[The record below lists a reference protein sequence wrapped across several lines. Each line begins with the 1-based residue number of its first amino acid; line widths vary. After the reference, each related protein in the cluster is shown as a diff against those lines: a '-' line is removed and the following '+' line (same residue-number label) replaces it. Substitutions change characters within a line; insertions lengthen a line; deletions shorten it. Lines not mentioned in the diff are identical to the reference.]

1 MDSLIKR
8 LQEAES
14 GSRENGPFGTVLCG
28 GSQRTEMRPAANCSD
43 ATIALGKAAARRPC
57 SSAQVISSSC
67 ETLMDQPSL
76 LGECP
81 AIAATDKQASS
92 ARYSATKARAS
103 RRSLSDKLTQSLI
116 TSGLVCGITP
126 SSIRTLSGQPI
137 RVLAFDMQAG
147 DGRVSQPWDSSSLNA
162 GETA

>member
-1 MDSLIKR
+1 
-8 LQEAES
+8 
-14 GSRENGPFGTVLCG
+14 
-28 GSQRTEMRPAANCSD
+28 MRPAASCSG
-43 ATIALGKAAARRPC
+43 ATTAPGRAAARRPFL
-57 SSAQVISSSC
+57 SAPETNSSC

-76 LGECP
+76 LGECHD
-81 AIAATDKQASS
+81 IAATDKPASS
-92 ARYSATKARAS
+92 AQYSATKVRAS

-147 DGRVSQPWDSSSLNA
+147 DGRALQPSDFSSLNA
-162 GETA
+162 GEAA